1 MRAEEISHCKERLA
15 AHLAGEAFDYLLFMD
30 ADIWTPLRQIP
41 GWIREIGN
49 ERESRY
55 VKIKCSLRDRPA
67 APARALGAYFHHK
80 ALLTRLR
87 YWRAMF
93 PKESNGRRRGA
104 PDQNLESFL
113 TRQRCSKVVPENL
126 VTYHFSGPDQAHIYD
141 SGRLFQMT
149 DARALMQ
156 SILEQ
161 CPDSHPTPLG

>member
-1 MRAEEISHCKERLA
+1 
-15 AHLAGEAFDYLLFMD
+15 
-30 ADIWTPLRQIP
+30 
-41 GWIREIGN
+41 
-49 ERESRY
+49 
-55 VKIKCSLRDRPA
+55 
-67 APARALGAYFHHK
+67 
-80 ALLTRLR
+80 
-87 YWRAMF
+87 MF